1 MAEDTTVLTP
11 DEIAQ
16 IKADAEA
23 AAAQAKEILSIKE
36 KKEADKKLRDKVAAE
51 GRAFTFQEFTA
62 LNYPNDQD
70 TLSYYGAGPQGTIY
84 NPIPTGKAAEKGPNN
99 QAALQFAIYQSYL
112 GAWNSAYR
120 DITTKKLYGTNEPM
134 TFEEFIPAFEIGI
147 GADQGRIG
155 QLASFSKGQGELA
168 VRTGGKAIPG
178 MDLLLDPRY
187 GATVDTVLA
196 SYNQANPDNEQ
207 FYNPEGVA
215 YGSENASGGG
225 TGGQY
230 TTMGGPTT
238 GSSANIKNPYKPGT
252 QQYEDFKDRRSA
264 YDLLYAEF
272 KQYGLESLVE
282 PLKALITSAIPKD
295 EFVLRLRETE
305 DYKKRFAGNAERVAK
320 GLAAL
325 SERNYIQLED
335 QYQNVMRNYGLP
347 ESYWAK
353 DSLGTQEGFT
363 KLIGNDVDSIELEDR
378 IMNAQSRV
386 VNSNPEVLA
395 AFKEFYPEI
404 TSGDILAYALD
415 PVNGKDVIKR
425 KITAAEIGGAAI
437 QSGLKTSLTR
447 AEELG
452 AAGVTKAAAEEQYG
466 KIGGGLQRGSQLAS
480 MYGEDPYTQTTAE
493 TELFGLA
500 GKTEARK
507 QRQKVT
513 GLERATFGGQSGLTS
528 GALARDRAGGY

>member
-1 MAEDTTVLTP
+1 MAELKESVILTP
-11 DEIAQ
+11 AEVAALSPEDKAIYQQ
-16 IKADAEA
+16 IEAER
-23 AAAQAKEILSIKE
+23 AAQPAKQA
-36 KKEADKKLRDKVAAE
+36 ADKVIRDKAAAE
-51 GRAFTFQEFTA
+51 GRPLTFQELTQ
-62 LNYPNDQD
+62 LNYPTTQD
-70 TLSYYGAGPQGTIY
+70 SIQSIGAGPQGTAY
-84 NPIPTGKAAEKGPNN
+84 NPNPTGKAAEKGPDN
-99 QAALQFAIYQSYL
+99 QEALRFGIYQEYL
-112 GAWNSAYR
+112 RQWNYGKRVYATKQLLEPGA
-120 DITTKKLYGTNEPM
+120 EPM
-134 TFEEFIPAFEIGI
+134 TFEEFKPAFDAIGGDQSEIG
-147 GADQGRIG
+147 R
-155 QLASFSKGQGELA
+155 LAGFSKGQGAAA
-168 VRTGGKAIPG
+168 VTSGGVLTPG
-178 MDLLLDPRY
+178 MF
-187 GATVDTVLA
+187 
-196 SYNQANPDNEQ
+196 SNQ
-207 FYNPEGVA
+207 
-215 YGSENASGGG
+215 G

-230 TTMGGPTT
+230 TTMGSPTA
-238 GSSANIKNPYKPGT
+238 GSTAEIRNPYKVGT

-272 KQYGLESLVE
+272 NSYGLGSLVE

-353 DSLGTQEGFT
+353 DALGTQEGFT

-386 VNSNPEVLA
+386 INSNPEVLT

-404 TSGDILAYALD
+404 NNGDILAYALD
-415 PVNGKDVIKR
+415 PVNGKEVIKR

-437 QSGLKTSLTR
+437 QSGLQTNLTR
-447 AEELG
+447 AEELR
-452 AAGVTKAAAEEQYG
+452 AAGVTKSMAEEQYG

-500 GKTEARK
+500 GKTEARN